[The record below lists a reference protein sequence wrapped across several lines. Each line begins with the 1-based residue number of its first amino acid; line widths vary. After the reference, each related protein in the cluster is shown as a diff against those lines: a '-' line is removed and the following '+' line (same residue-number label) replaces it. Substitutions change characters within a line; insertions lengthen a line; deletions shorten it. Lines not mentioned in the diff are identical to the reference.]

1 MGEVLTGGF
10 TVIRRVAR
18 VGFITHP
25 PLLTLVTTT
34 LKSIVAGEIMYEND
48 PDASKV
54 IVSGLPFTVKITVPP
69 DGPFEKFIVAV
80 SEWQIGDAA
89 AIFTVNGLLTISHW
103 QVIVLNEVVS

>member
-10 TVIRRVAR
+10 TVIRRVPR
-18 VGFITHP
+18 VGFIIHP

-34 LKSIVAGEIMYEND
+34 LKSIVAGEIMYEKD
-48 PDASKV
+48 PDASRV
-54 IVSGLPFTVKITVPP
+54 IDSGLPFTVKITVPP
-69 DGPFEKFIVAV
+69 DGPFEKLILAS

-103 QVIVLNEVVS
+103 QFIVLKEVVS

>member
-1 MGEVLTGGF
+1 MGEVITGGF
-10 TVIRRVAR
+10 TVIRRVPSG
-18 VGFITHP
+18 GFITHP
-25 PLLTLVTTT
+25 PLLTLITTT
-34 LKSIVAGEIMYEND
+34 FKSIVAGEIINENE

-69 DGPFEKFIVAV
+69 AGPFEKLIVAA

-103 QVIVLNEVVS
+103 QVPVLKVVVS